1 MNTTRLE
8 LIKSLLRDGKST
20 TEIFETVPD
29 TKRQD
34 IHNMRYRMRGELKTI
49 LGNIGAAGKTP
60 KEEEKQGYTSHTH
73 PYPLDLLHD
82 LIQTWGL
89 GFHAG
94 NVVKYVVR
102 HRVKDGINDLKEAK
116 YNLDS
121 LIALIERGGS
131 E

>member
-29 TKRQD
+29 TRRQD

-49 LGNIGAAGKTP
+49 LGNTGAAGETP
-60 KEEEKQGYTSHTH
+60 KAEEKKNFVH
-73 PYPLDLLHD
+73 PWDSLHD

-89 GFHAG
+89 GFYAG
-94 NVVKYVVR
+94 NVVKHVVR
-102 HRVKDGINDLKEAK
+102 HRVKDGYNDLIEAK

-121 LIALIERGGS
+121 LIALYEQKGS